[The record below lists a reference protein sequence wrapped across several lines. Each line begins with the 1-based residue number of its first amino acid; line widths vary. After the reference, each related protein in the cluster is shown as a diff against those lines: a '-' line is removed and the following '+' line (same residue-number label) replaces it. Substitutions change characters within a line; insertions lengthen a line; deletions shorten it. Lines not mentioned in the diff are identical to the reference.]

1 MSTRDAL
8 FSKIAKASA
17 ANPERR
23 DRESVVAR
31 MREHRI
37 NLMPARADKPEPER
51 VQLFLDKCAELAITV
66 DRLDSADDA
75 PGAIADY
82 LKQHNLPGDVRI
94 SPSGDIAGLPWD
106 SAPLLRVA
114 PGAAEISDQ
123 VSVTPAAAGIAE
135 TGTLIMTSGSETP
148 ATLNFVPDNHIVLL
162 KRSQIVRAMEDAFAL
177 VRAAHGEGNMPRT
190 VNMISG
196 PSRTGDV
203 EQKIVMGAH
212 GPRRLH
218 ILLVEDVDQG

>member
-8 FSKIAKASA
+8 FEKIAKASA

-23 DRESVVAR
+23 DRDAVEAR

-51 VQLFLDKCAELAITV
+51 LQLFLDKCAELAITI
-66 DRLDSADDA
+66 DRLGSADDA
-75 PGAIADY
+75 PAAIAGY
-82 LKQHNLPGDVRI
+82 LKRHNLPGEIRI
-94 SPSGDIAGLPWD
+94 SPSAEIAGLPWD
-106 SAPLLRVA
+106 KAPLLSVT
-114 PGAAEISDQ
+114 PGRAEISDQ
-123 VSVTPAAAGIAE
+123 VAVTPAAAGIAE
-135 TGTLIMTSGSETP
+135 TGTLVMTSGADTP
-148 ATLNFVPDNHIVLL
+148 ATLNFVPDNHIVVL
-162 KRSQIVRAMEDAFAL
+162 KRSQVVRAMEDAFAM
-177 VRAAHGEGNMPRT
+177 VRERFGEGSMPRT

-218 ILLVEDVDQG
+218 ILLIDDLD